1 MQIKQP
7 YVTIPSGPEG
17 KPLLRAHL
25 HKQAELALLNLIA
38 SKQTEHIDEVEKVRF
53 SDCTF
58 NANTAEEYAECMLPY
73 LQHIP
78 QSKTRIKSSDKS
90 QNVSAIASINET
102 WIGSFKLKRR
112 FPRQVTLESK
122 QLQQME
128 AMNRF
133 AVKKFT
139 EEAVNHRLLKVLT
152 SITQKLSLHSPAS
165 EVIRSVKEKMNISDT
180 KIISESERRQKL
192 IRLTKRLLSGNI
204 NDDSESEI
212 FGWNYLRKAIT
223 DTEKMITNAVT
234 NGNPLTLP
242 KWQYDM
248 MQLVKGM
255 ITSTLK
261 DNSTKS
267 PPTRL
272 LSPRIL
278 SITPHQRDMINLLSP
293 DLFSLFENDDPN
305 NLLPLPQLFQSMHK
319 ADQEVLIEM
328 IMDVTGAGDI
338 LSLQD
343 EIMPNQPRTLLETL
357 ELFSKPVGEYLLED
371 TPEANLIPE
380 TQKVFKQLEKSLTQ
394 DQHNDMTNDGFAFLE
409 EQQLDLL
416 YGSKN
421 PFNITS
427 LEFDR
432 KLYAKL
438 NNTERRI
445 ALMNHIRKMGE
456 KSRTKRSFILEPIFL
471 KKVHLAPSVRAPIIL
486 SPILLST
493 AALSPAVLGP
503 IILSPFAL
511 GTLTLSPKVISS
523 AILSP
528 VVMFPLIISPLV
540 LCPIILNPF
549 ILNPIV
555 LSPNVLNPIILSPS
569 ALTPL
574 ILSPFVLSP
583 FILSGATTSAVVLTP
598 RVLSP
603 LIKTPLTNF
612 ALICSPAVL
621 SRKKRALQDKKQR
634 RMKKFPTPRRQ
645 ISFLRRYDTSK
656 TRKVTNSPIEHY

>member
-1 MQIKQP
+1 MLRQTLHAALCRMQMKQP
-7 YVTIPSGPEG
+7 YVTIPPGPEG

-25 HKQAELALLNLIA
+25 HKQAKLALLNLIA
-38 SKQTEHIDEVEKVRF
+38 SKQTEHIDEFEKVRF

-73 LQHIP
+73 IIQNIP
-78 QSKTRIKSSDKS
+78 QSNTKIKSSAKS
-90 QNVSAIASINET
+90 QNVTTVASINET

-112 FPRQVTLESK
+112 FPRQVTLASK

-139 EEAVNHRLLKVLT
+139 EEAENHRLLKVLT
-152 SITQKLSLHSPAS
+152 SLTQKLSLHSPAS
-165 EVIRSVKEKMNISDT
+165 EVLRSVKEKMNISDT
-180 KIISESERRQKL
+180 KIISEPERRQKL

-204 NDDSESEI
+204 NDDSESEL

-223 DTEKMITNAVT
+223 DTEKLITNAVT

-255 ITSTLK
+255 IVSTLK
-261 DNSTKS
+261 DNSTES

-278 SITPHQRDMINLLSP
+278 SITPYQRDMINLLSP

-371 TPEANLIPE
+371 TPEAHLIPE
-380 TQKVFKQLEKSLTQ
+380 TKKVFKRLEKSLTQ

-416 YGSKN
+416 YGDKN

-427 LEFDR
+427 LEFDK
-432 KLYAKL
+432 KLYLKL
-438 NNTERRI
+438 NKTERRI
-445 ALMNHIRKMGE
+445 ALMNHISKMGE
-456 KSRTKRSFILEPIFL
+456 KSRMKRSFILEPIFL
-471 KKVHLAPSVRAPIIL
+471 KKVHLAPSARAPSDSAVDGCFIARSTWTDHIIAFRARYADIVAQ
-486 SPILLST
+486 SDQFCNTFACGDVSANHFAT
-493 AALSPAVLGP
+493 CALSDH
-503 IILSPFAL
+503 SQPFHSQSDSFVAQRVK
-511 GTLTLSPKVISS
+511 SHH
-523 AILSP
+523 
-528 VVMFPLIISPLV
+528 
-540 LCPIILNPF
+540 
-549 ILNPIV
+549 
-555 LSPNVLNPIILSPS
+555 NVP
-569 ALTPL
+569 
-574 ILSPFVLSP
+574 
-583 FILSGATTSAVVLTP
+583 
-598 RVLSP
+598 
-603 LIKTPLTNF
+603 
-612 ALICSPAVL
+612 
-621 SRKKRALQDKKQR
+621 KRA
-634 RMKKFPTPRRQ
+634 
-645 ISFLRRYDTSK
+645 DTSY
-656 TRKVTNSPIEHY
+656 T